1 MNLWKTI
8 KSAIKKVIIIV
19 SILYIMAIIWLVWEV
34 LKDVIPFH
42 KTNFRNY
49 EAFYRKIRDNSF
61 PGELPV
67 TAEDPKYYFYSGHLD
82 RMYGVS
88 LYLGEEEFQELK
100 QFYFSKYDEERKKN
114 ETHKE
119 CTFLLHE
126 KLTDQFI
133 QDENMI
139 FVKELMRE
147 EADNYSILAFEK
159 IDGTPD
165 NIHRS
170 GVFLNEL
177 TREFIIINFRDV
189 LPQDLRRQTEEP
201 STESME

>member
-1 MNLWKTI
+1 MSYPFTKQ
-8 KSAIKKVIIIV
+8 
-19 SILYIMAIIWLVWEV
+19 IL
-34 LKDVIPFH
+34 
-42 KTNFRNY
+42 
-49 EAFYRKIRDNSF
+49 
-61 PGELPV
+61 
-67 TAEDPKYYFYSGHLD
+67 EDPKYYFYSGHLD

-88 LYLGEEEFQELK
+88 FYLGEEEFQELK
-100 QFYFSKYDEERKKN
+100 QFYFSKYDEERKKH

-147 EADNYSILAFEK
+147 EAENYSILAFEK
-159 IDGTPD
+159 IDGTD
-165 NIHRS
+165 NIYRS
-170 GVFLNEL
+170 GVFLNDL

-189 LPQDLRRQTEEP
+189 SPQDLRRQTEEP